1 MTHYPRMV
9 LGAGML
15 VTFVLGSIHSFSI
28 FIRPL
33 EALLSVSRGQVSL
46 VYSTTLICLTILVL
60 YGYRIYHRAPPSL
73 IVLAACFIA
82 ALGIFVAALA
92 DEIWQIFVGYSLIFG
107 AANGLGYGFV
117 LQLVSRAMPQQ
128 RGFAMGAVTAAYA
141 VGATVF
147 AHVLADFVSPHS
159 PADAFKLLSLV
170 LLLTGGA
177 ASILLF
183 YSRVRYSAVGNS
195 TSQDRAQSSQIV
207 LFWAAYGL
215 SVFAGLMAIGHAAG
229 IVQSSQQTNSSNSE
243 LAIWGAVLIGAGN
256 ALGGFT
262 GGYLSDRISVRALLT
277 TLPLISALCL
287 FVLAVSP
294 AAHFSAGVLSLI
306 GVTYGAIIAVYP
318 YAINFQFGEFEGPRV
333 YGRVFTAW
341 GLAGL
346 FGPLLAGTL
355 YDHTGN
361 YAWPL
366 TVAGCAAIL
375 SSTVVIFSSIATVS
389 SDHP

>member
-1 MTHYPRMV
+1 
-9 LGAGML
+9 ML
-15 VTFVLGSIHSFSI
+15 VTFALGSIHSFSI

-33 EALLSVSRGQVSL
+33 ETLLGVSRGQVSL
-46 VYSTTLICLTILVL
+46 VYSSALICLTVLVL
-60 YGYRIYHRAPPSL
+60 YGYRIYHRVSPSL
-73 IVLAACFIA
+73 IVLTACFIA
-82 ALGIFVAALA
+82 ALGIFIAALA
-92 DEIWQIFVGYSLIFG
+92 DDIWQIFVGYSLFFG

-117 LQLVSRAMPQQ
+117 LQLVSRAMPQR

-147 AHVLADFVSPHS
+147 ARVLADFVSPHS
-159 PADAFKLLSLV
+159 PAEAFKLLSLV
-170 LLLTGGA
+170 LLLAGGT
-177 ASILLF
+177 ASILLR
-183 YSRVRYSAVGNS
+183 YSRVGYSTVGNL
-195 TSQDRAQSSQIV
+195 TSKARAQSSHII
-207 LFWAAYGL
+207 LFWVAYGL
-215 SVFAGLMAIGHAAG
+215 SVFAGLMAIGHAAS
-229 IVQSSQQTNSSNSE
+229 IVQSSQHTNSSNSE

-256 ALGGFT
+256 ALGGFA

-277 TLPLISALCL
+277 TLPLFSALCL

-294 AAHFSAGVLSLI
+294 AAHLSVGILSLI
-306 GVTYGAIIAVYP
+306 GLTYGAIIAVYP

-361 YAWPL
+361 YAWSL

-375 SSTVVIFSSIATVS
+375 SSTVVMFSSIVTVS

>member
-1 MTHYPRMV
+1 MV

-33 EALLSVSRGQVSL
+33 ETLLSVSRGQVSL
-46 VYSTTLICLTILVL
+46 VYSTALICLTVLVL
-60 YGYRIYHRAPPSL
+60 YGYRIYHRASPSL

-92 DEIWQIFVGYSLIFG
+92 DAIWQIFIGYSLIFG

-147 AHVLADFVSPHS
+147 AQVLADFVSPHS
-159 PADAFKLLSLV
+159 PAEAFKLLSLV

-177 ASILLF
+177 ASILLC
-183 YSRVRYSAVGNS
+183 YSRVRYSTVGNS
-195 TSQDRAQSSQIV
+195 TSKDRAQSSQIF
-207 LFWAAYGL
+207 LFWSAYGL

-229 IVQSSQQTNSSNSE
+229 IVQSLQPTSPSISE

-256 ALGGFT
+256 ALGGFA
-262 GGYLSDRISVRALLT
+262 GGYLSDRINVRALLT
-277 TLPLISALCL
+277 ALPLISALCL

-294 AAHFSAGVLSLI
+294 AAHFSAGILSLI
-306 GVTYGAIIAVYP
+306 GLTYGAIIAVYP
-318 YAINFQFGEFEGPRV
+318 YAINLQFGEFEGPRV

-375 SSTVVIFSSIATVS
+375 SSTVVIFSSIVKVS